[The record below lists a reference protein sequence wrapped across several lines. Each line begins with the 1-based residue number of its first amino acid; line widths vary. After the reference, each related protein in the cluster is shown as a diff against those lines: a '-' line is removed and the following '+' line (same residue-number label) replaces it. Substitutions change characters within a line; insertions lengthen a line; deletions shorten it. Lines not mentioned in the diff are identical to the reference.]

1 MKSVKISLIL
11 ATLIS
16 SNTFAFENTDVF
28 GDIILNYATN
38 NQQTIVNKKK
48 QNKGLL
54 SQDN

>member
-28 GDIILNYATN
+28 GDIIFNYATN
-38 NQQTIVNKKK
+38 NEQTILNKKK
-48 QNKGLL
+48 QNKGRRAFV
-54 SQDN
+54 S